1 MKITNVRVTK
11 NESIL
16 KNTNLKGFAAIT
28 IDGEFVV
35 NGIRIVEGKKG
46 MFLDFPSRKNKVG
59 KYINVAFPIN
69 NEARR
74 KIEDA
79 VLEVYDGNDKKE

>member
-1 MKITNVRVTK
+1 MEITNIKIIK

-35 NGIRIVEGKKG
+35 NGIRIIEGKRG
-46 MFLDFPSRKNKVG
+46 IFLDFPSRKNKVG
-59 KYINVAFPIN
+59 RYINVAFPIS
-69 NEARR
+69 NEARK

-79 VLEVYDGNDKKE
+79 VMKVYNDKKE